1 MATSSSPWE
10 TLTAEEVLRRLAA
23 LTTSASLDFEVGRC
37 FSRDAVFS
45 TGSAAIDQLLPDGGV
60 ACGTVLEIFGPPA
73 AGKSQ
78 LVQRMV
84 SAFAVRGS
92 VEWTVVTRTAVVE
105 ENIDHQLPQE
115 KEEMVL
121 VKAGASAS
129 APHDWSVYFLFSD
142 SSAVSPRRLRELLK
156 TSLASALANSVQC
169 SNDADT
175 LLLMMLKKV
184 KLVPFASPN
193 DLLVF
198 FRFLSRVEY
207 VASRH
212 HANRRRVLIVV
223 DNVARLWDHPTC
235 GTTNH
240 ARHWMAAALVREV
253 RNAILNGN
261 GWRNAASS
269 NVGGYEHHYCS
280 YDAGVSGKDTFVTC
294 CRGGSVAVVFVNGCT
309 SVYHQHSVA
318 ATALSPKPL
327 GVPVWWAAVADVRL
341 YVEPLSNADVFMLY
355 GKSNDGVCGAQQS
368 GRAARATMRVRL
380 VKGGCTVGAETTAV

>member
-23 LTTSASLDFEVGRC
+23 LATSASPVFELGRC

-92 VEWTVVTRTAVVE
+92 VEWTAMMRTSVVG
-105 ENIDHQLPQE
+105 ENVDHQLSQE
-115 KEEMVL
+115 EEEMML
-121 VKAGASAS
+121 VKAEASTS

-142 SSAVSPRRLRELLK
+142 PSAVSPCCLRDLLK
-156 TSLASALANSVQC
+156 TSLASALANSVRC
-169 SNDADT
+169 GHDADT

-207 VASRH
+207 VESRH

-223 DNVARLWDHPTC
+223 DNVARLWDHPMC

-269 NVGGYEHHYCS
+269 NLDEYEHHYCS
-280 YDAGVSGKDTFVTC
+280 HDADVSSQDIFVTSC
-294 CRGGSVAVVFVNGCT
+294 GGSVAVVFVNGCT
-309 SVYHQHSVA
+309 SLYNQHSAA
-318 ATALSPKPL
+318 ATALPPKPL

-341 YVEPLSNADVFMLY
+341 YVEPLSNADVFTLH
-355 GKSNDGVCGAQQS
+355 GKSNDGVCGTQQ
-368 GRAARATMRVRL
+368 RVCATRATMRVRL
-380 VKGGCTVGAETTAV
+380 VKGGCMVGAETTAV